1 MPEKRFNAKGGDSMK
16 LRSFVLGVLITF
28 ACLHNV
34 AHAARV
40 FKYVQS
46 PDPALASFNMGSTQT
61 ISYQITNTSTGGNI
75 GERIYLMQFNLPGT
89 GTVFSSSTTA
99 PAGWTRTA
107 FSSTS
112 VSFQANS
119 WSDAIAVGGPT
130 TTFPLVMVMGS
141 SSADVSDSL
150 KNLRASYT
158 NSTTGPPFSR
168 VGRFTINTT
177 KLWTLKSL
185 AVTSFIITDTLGNP
199 ATAIAAGNSFKLVMT
214 VKNNSTV
221 SQSGIISNPNPP
233 TPFKIGPVTQGLTST
248 VGSPLTLAAGA
259 SGTITFTYSTAAT
272 DNGTIY
278 FTANAQSGANV
289 TSNLATS
296 TTVAISKFIA
306 AFAPP
311 PPACLYAGSNI
322 TVTMTLTN
330 EFPYSIL
337 NITPTLAPVAGA
349 PLNFVSGPTPATIA
363 SLAAGASTTVTW
375 VYQVNSTTGAGVIDP
390 FTFSGSATG
399 TGNTAGSPTI
409 TTPLAISSS
418 TARGEF
424 LIVANPS
431 ASNTSSTNV
440 ELIWTLTNN
449 GCAPVNSVT
458 IPVPAGWVWAND
470 AYSLVNLSATS
481 AIETWVVSGTNP
493 VTFTSPDIPS
503 QLPQTLSGNFHLVFS
518 ATPTAATTS
527 IFSITVMD
535 ANGASVA
542 VPVNVTVNAFKT
554 GGLNNATNKIWRE
567 DFR

>member
-1 MPEKRFNAKGGDSMK
+1 MK
-16 LRSFVLGVLITF
+16 MRSLICWVVITFGLLHNTAYAARSFSY
-28 ACLHNV
+28 A
-34 AHAARV
+34 
-40 FKYVQS
+40 QS
-46 PDPALASFNMGSTQT
+46 PATALASFNMGSTQT
-61 ISYQITNTSTGGNI
+61 ISYQITNTNNGGNV
-75 GERIYLMQFNLPGT
+75 GERIYLMEFNLPGT

-99 PAGWTRTA
+99 PAGWTRTT

-112 VSFQANS
+112 VSFQATS
-119 WSDAIAVGGPT
+119 WSNAIAVSGNGPT
-130 TTFPLVMVMGS
+130 TTATFPLVLVMGS

-158 NSTTGPPFSR
+158 NTTTGPPFSR
-168 VGRFTINTT
+168 TGRTTINTT
-177 KLWTLKSL
+177 NLWTLKSL

-214 VKNNSTV
+214 VRNNSTV
-221 SQSGIISNPNPP
+221 SQSGIISNPNSP
-233 TPFKIGPVTQGLTST
+233 TPIKTGTVTQGLTST

-259 SGTITFTYSTAAT
+259 SGSITFTYSTAST

-306 AFAPP
+306 AIVTSATA
-311 PPACLYAGSNI
+311 PACLYSGSNI

-330 EFPYSIL
+330 GFPYSIL
-337 NITPTLAPVAGA
+337 NITPTLTPVAGA
-349 PLNFVSGPTPATIA
+349 PLTYVSGPTPATIA

-375 VYQVNSTTGAGVIDP
+375 VYQVNSTTGVGVTDP

-399 TGNTAGSPTI
+399 TGNTAGSPI
-409 TTPLAISSS
+409 IITPLSTTAFIS
-418 TARGEF
+418 RGAF
-424 LIVANPS
+424 LFVVNPS

-440 ELIWTLTNN
+440 ELVWTLTNN
-449 GCAPVNSVT
+449 GCAAVNSVA
-458 IPVPAGWVWAND
+458 ILVPAGWVWAND

-527 IFSITVMD
+527 IFSITVTD
-535 ANGASVA
+535 ALGTSVV
-542 VPVNVTVNAFKT
+542 VPVNLTVNAFQT
-554 GGLNNATNKIWRE
+554 GGLNNATNRIWRE